1 MILAIALVL
10 APIVPSGGAIQAQAQ
25 AQAPAAPT
33 CPETHYVCGS
43 VCCPN

>member
-10 APIVPSGGAIQAQAQ
+10 APIVPSGGAIQTQ